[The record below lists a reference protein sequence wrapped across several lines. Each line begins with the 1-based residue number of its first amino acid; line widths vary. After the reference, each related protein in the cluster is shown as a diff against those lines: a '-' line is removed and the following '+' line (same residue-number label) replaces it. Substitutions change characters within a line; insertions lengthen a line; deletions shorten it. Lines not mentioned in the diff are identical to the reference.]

1 LRHRIAP
8 FVIVVQC
15 VLLAGH
21 WFLYETWTAFFGLP
35 ASPAK
40 LRALLAIL
48 SVSFVSASW
57 LAFRYSNFVV
67 RLLYTLA
74 AVWLGFASFFFFASW
89 GCWISYYALRLFG
102 FHPAPRTIAIC
113 LYGAAVLAGL
123 YGMVNAAVTR
133 VSRVSVKLPNLPESW
148 RGRVAALVSD
158 THLGHVRN
166 QGFVKRII
174 GMLTR
179 LRPDVVFIG
188 GDLYD
193 GTAADLEA
201 LAQPWADL
209 ETPLGTYFVAGNHDG
224 FTGHARH
231 VEAVRSSGIRV
242 LNNEKITVDGLQIVG
257 VHYRD
262 AVNAQQ
268 YRSILQQAELDRD
281 CASILLL
288 HAPSG
293 LPIAEE
299 EGISLQLSGH
309 THGGQIFPFTW
320 IVSRVWGEFTHG
332 LERLGNLLVYTST
345 GAGTWGPPMRV
356 GTRPEIA
363 LIHFE

>member
-1 LRHRIAP
+1 MRRIAP
-8 FVIVVQC
+8 FVIVIQC
-15 VLLAGH
+15 ILFAGH
-21 WFLYETWTAFFGLP
+21 WFVYETLTAFFGLP
-35 ASPAK
+35 GSPAK
-40 LRALLAIL
+40 LRILFAIL
-48 SVSFVSASW
+48 SVSFVSASY

-67 RLLYTLA
+67 RMFYTLA

-89 GCWISYYALRLFG
+89 SCWIVYGGARLFG
-102 FHPAPRTIAIC
+102 FHPDPKIIGAS

-123 YGMVNAAVTR
+123 YGMANAAYTR

-166 QGFVKRII
+166 RAFVRRII
-174 GMLTR
+174 GMLAR
-179 LRPDVVFIG
+179 LQPDVVFIG

-193 GTAADLEA
+193 GTEADLEA

-209 ETPLGTYFVAGNHDG
+209 DTPFGTYFVAGNHDG

-231 VEAVRSSGIRV
+231 VEAVRNSGIRV

-262 AVNAQQ
+262 AVNAQS
-268 YRSILQQAELDRD
+268 YRAILQRAELDRE
-281 CASILLL
+281 CASILLM
-288 HAPSG
+288 HAPSS

-320 IVSRVWGEFTHG
+320 IVSKVWGQFTHG

-345 GAGTWGPPMRV
+345 GVGTWGPPMRV
-356 GTRPEIA
+356 GTKPEIA

>member
-1 LRHRIAP
+1 MRARIFY
-8 FVIVVQC
+8 FVLIVQSI
-15 VLLAGH
+15 LFAGH
-21 WFLYETWTAFFGLP
+21 WFVYETLISFFGP
-35 ASPAK
+35 SESPAK
-40 LRALLAIL
+40 LRLLFAIL
-48 SVSFVSASW
+48 SVSFVSATW
-57 LAFRYSNFVV
+57 LAFHYSNFFV

-89 GCWISYYALRLFG
+89 GCWIVYYAARLFG
-102 FHPAPRTIAIC
+102 FHPVPRIIALS

-123 YGMVNAAVTR
+123 YGMANAAFTR
-133 VSRVSVKLPNLPESW
+133 VRRISVKLANLPESW

-166 QGFVKRII
+166 QGFVRRIT

-179 LRPDVVFIG
+179 LRPDVIFIG

-201 LAQPWADL
+201 LAQPWGELDA
-209 ETPLGTYFVAGNHDG
+209 PLGTYFVAGNHDG

-231 VEAVRSSGIRV
+231 VEAVRNSGIRV
-242 LNNEKITVDGLQIVG
+242 LNNEKVTVDGLQIVG

-262 AVNAQQ
+262 AVNAQR
-268 YRSILQQAELDRD
+268 YRSILQQAELDRER
-281 CASILLL
+281 ASILLM

-320 IVSRVWGEFTHG
+320 IVSRVWGQFTHG

-356 GTRPEIA
+356 GTSPEIA